1 MRCAASVG
9 IAKRAGGAVG
19 RPRQISDWRASG
31 FGLALHSFSDR
42 VCISEVV
49 FVTLAEGL
57 GISWR
62 YLSHIMTER
71 KQLASNIVRR
81 HAGLD
86 TNQARRNIRKPG
98 PNPAAAKLLT
108 QNNRPPVIQ
117 PDQMQRV
124 LACINANCAGD
135 YSVRLLRHGHAPRA
149 SEPPSKTVR
158 GESTAGPSHSA
169 TLADQIC
176 CRAQQLSLN

>member
-1 MRCAASVG
+1 MPSFASSFSC
-9 IAKRAGGAVG
+9 RAITAILELRHDVIRDGVALT
-19 RPRQISDWRASG
+19 PSETISGDEACRRS
-31 FGLALHSFSDR
+31 LHSFSDR

-49 FVTLAEGL
+49 FATLAEGL

-124 LACINANCAGD
+124 RCLYQC
-135 YSVRLLRHGHAPRA
+135 
-149 SEPPSKTVR
+149 
-158 GESTAGPSHSA
+158 
-169 TLADQIC
+169 
-176 CRAQQLSLN
+176 QLCG

>member
-1 MRCAASVG
+1 
-9 IAKRAGGAVG
+9 
-19 RPRQISDWRASG
+19 
-31 FGLALHSFSDR
+31 
-42 VCISEVV
+42 
-49 FVTLAEGL
+49 
-57 GISWR
+57 
-62 YLSHIMTER
+62 MTER

-86 TNQARRNIRKPG
+86 TNQARRNICKPG

-124 LACINANCAGD
+124 LACINADCAGD

-169 TLADQIC
+169 TWAAHFSA
-176 CRAQQLSLN
+176 RHNPFSRP